1 MKTLFYITFFVLL
14 PFTNGE
20 PEEWKLKKSKDNIE
34 IYTRAYPDSPFKEFK
49 ATSIIDTT
57 FEELLQELYDA
68 PTYTPS
74 SGYNV
79 SYRIL
84 NNSEDSRFFYYK
96 QEMPWP
102 ITDRDVVTELK
113 LVEQEED
120 RILLSI
126 ETVSGILD
134 IEDDC
139 LRIEKLSGFWL
150 LERESNGIRATQQIH
165 MDPGGSVPA
174 IIVNPLLVKGPF
186 KTFKQL
192 HKKLD
197 PYKKMTQN

>member
-1 MKTLFYITFFVLL
+1 MKTLFYLTLFVLL
-14 PFTNGE
+14 PLSTSAPGK
-20 PEEWKLKKSKDNIE
+20 WKLKKSKDNIE

-57 FEELLQELYDA
+57 FDALLQELYDA

-74 SGYNV
+74 CDFNV

-84 NNSEDSRFFYYK
+84 NDSDDSRFFYYK

-102 ITDRDVVTELK
+102 IKDRDVVTELK
-113 LVEQEED
+113 LVEQTED

-126 ETVSGILD
+126 ETVSDILD
-134 IEDDC
+134 LEDNC
-139 LRIEKLSGFWL
+139 LRIDKLSGFWL
-150 LERESNGIRATQQIH
+150 LEREDNGIRATQQIH

-174 IIVNPLLVKGPF
+174 IIVNPLLVRGPF
-186 KTFKQL
+186 KTFTEL
-192 HKKLD
+192 HRKLD
-197 PYKKMTQN
+197 SYKEMTQN